1 MLRSKFNNR
10 FWLVALV
17 FLTSKALVYFIMHL
31 YGCETIWSNCFAHWD
46 SGLYISIAQ
55 EGRTLFDCNYPN
67 NPQWCGN
74 AGWSPL
80 YPLLMRVIQ
89 ELTQTKIEVAGGI
102 VAAFFYFLFLY
113 YMARLMELEKVNSNS
128 LATLYA
134 CAFFPGFIY
143 LHAVFPLSLC
153 LFLLA
158 AFIYYLKRKEFLL
171 CGFLAMLLTW
181 SYASGQFI
189 LIAIFLYLLGIL
201 IYEKKIAWKIG
212 LKLILPSILGLMI
225 LYFYD
230 FWVTDHWNAM
240 YLVQQKYKHG
250 IYNTFDMLI
259 DRFGILWSNI
269 DNHTGIIQLQIFF
282 VLILVFWFV
291 ATTIRAL
298 YNNKM
303 YKPELCFYLGII
315 LAFWILPFSMGLE
328 ISLYRGSILLAIL
341 LILWKDKSLDFKLML
356 LISFAL
362 FIIPMTAYFYKEWM
376 I

>member
-1 MLRSKFNNR
+1 
-10 FWLVALV
+10 
-17 FLTSKALVYFIMHL
+17 
-31 YGCETIWSNCFAHWD
+31 
-46 SGLYISIAQ
+46 
-55 EGRTLFDCNYPN
+55 
-67 NPQWCGN
+67 
-74 AGWSPL
+74 
-80 YPLLMRVIQ
+80 
-89 ELTQTKIEVAGGI
+89 
-102 VAAFFYFLFLY
+102 
-113 YMARLMELEKVNSNS
+113 
-128 LATLYA
+128 
-134 CAFFPGFIY
+134 
-143 LHAVFPLSLC
+143 
-153 LFLLA
+153 
-158 AFIYYLKRKEFLL
+158 
-171 CGFLAMLLTW
+171 
-181 SYASGQFI
+181 
-189 LIAIFLYLLGIL
+189 
-201 IYEKKIAWKIG
+201 
-212 LKLILPSILGLMI
+212 
-225 LYFYD
+225 
-230 FWVTDHWNAM
+230 M